1 MISPHSR
8 AVTDPC
14 ERESFLLV
22 EMMMMMLF
30 LSYVR
35 ETYGGLESA
44 AAWAHCEEKRR
55 ERKGERSSQN
65 SIKAELVCAIIITL
79 AKVRL
84 IRLIKIPN

>member
-14 ERESFLLV
+14 ERETFLLV

-35 ETYGGLESA
+35 ETYGVFESA

-55 ERKGERSSQN
+55 ERKRRKE
-65 SIKAELVCAIIITL
+65 
-79 AKVRL
+79 
-84 IRLIKIPN
+84 